1 MLINTSVFMPSD
13 AAAAARHA
21 LNPVS
26 AGLIGSRI
34 LALAARVRALKA
46 GGAQICDLTV
56 GDFSPRQFPVPAAL
70 SEHTAAALRDGQ
82 TNYPPADG
90 IAELKQA
97 VADYYAAKLNLRY
110 PPNAVCVGSG
120 ARPPLYATWRLF
132 VEPGDRTVSFLPA
145 WNNGY
150 YAHLNQ
156 ADHVFVPTTAEANF
170 FPTVEQVAQVLP
182 GARLIVLNSPLNPT
196 GTVIDPEVL
205 RGIATLIVEEN
216 ARRGDARPCML
227 MFDQVYWMLTAPGF
241 THTSP
246 VSLVPEIAPYVIH
259 VDAISKCFAAT
270 GLRVGWAVM
279 PPYLQPKMGALIGH
293 MGAWA
298 PKPEQIATAWLLQR
312 PDLVDEYMDQMKA
325 GVGARLDRLY
335 QGVAAM
341 AAEGLPVRA
350 IQPQGAIYLSLH
362 VDLIGR
368 GFSTNQ
374 EICDWLIDEAGV
386 AVVPFQA
393 FDLMEETGWFRMSV
407 GAVGLDELDGALERL
422 RAALRSRVG

>member
-1 MLINTSVFMPSD
+1 MRIDTSAFMPTD

-21 LNPVS
+21 LNPIS
-26 AGLIGSRI
+26 AGLLGSRI
-34 LALAARVRALKA
+34 LALAARVKALQA
-46 GGAQICDLTV
+46 RGAQICNLTV
-56 GDFSPRQFPVPAAL
+56 GDFSPRQFPIPEAL
-70 SEHTAAALRDGQ
+70 SEQTAAALKDGQ

-90 IAELKQA
+90 IPELKEA
-97 VADYYAAKLNLRY
+97 IVHYYADKLGVVY
-110 PPNAVCVGSG
+110 PASGVCVGSG

-156 ADHVFVPTTAEANF
+156 ADHVFVRTTAEDNF
-170 FPTVEQVAQVLP
+170 FPTVQQVAAVLP
-182 GARLIVLNSPLNPT
+182 GARLIILNSPLNPT

-205 RGIATLIVEEN
+205 KGIATLIVEEN
-216 ARRGDARPCML
+216 RRRGGDRPCML

-241 THTSP
+241 QHVSP
-246 VSLVPEIAPYVIH
+246 VALVPEVAPYVVH

-279 PPYLQPKMGALIGH
+279 PPYLQPKMGALVGH

-298 PKPEQIATAWLLQR
+298 PKAEQVATAWLLR
-312 PDLVDEYMDQMKA
+312 HPEVVDAYMATMKA
-325 GVGARLDRLY
+325 GVAARLDRLY
-335 QGVAAM
+335 QGVAALQ
-341 AAEGLPVRA
+341 AEGLPVRA
-350 IQPQGAIYLSLH
+350 IQPQGGIYLSLH

-368 GFSTNQ
+368 GFDTNQ
-374 EICDWLIDEAGV
+374 QICDWLIDEAGV

-393 FDLMEETGWFRMSV
+393 FDLMEESGWFRMSV
-407 GAVGLDELDGALERL
+407 GAVGLDELDGALDRL
-422 RAALRSRVG
+422 GKALRSRRG